1 MLLIKERALLNVML
15 AGRHSRVRDAV
26 NPLKVTQLLRRRRE
40 TVQTEI
46 AFGELLRNVAE
57 LPLVDVVK

>member
-1 MLLIKERALLNVML
+1 MLNVML